1 MRGFDQ
7 KFIDELKLKNDI
19 VDVVGRYV
27 RLEQKGSSFWGKCP
41 FHHEKTA
48 SFSVNAHEQYYY
60 CFGCHKSGDVI
71 TFIREIESL
80 DFSDAVKFLAERAHM
95 PLPEI
100 NYDDDKVKEQKR
112 QKEVALAILRETAL
126 FYVNNLRTGGA
137 EKHREYLSKRKISQ
151 ETITKFG
158 IGASLDF
165 QGLPNY
171 LKSKGYSYEDMLL
184 SGAVDVKNGRYFDA
198 LGGRLI
204 IPMINQFNQVIA
216 FVGRLL
222 EKADFAKY
230 KNTKETVVFSKGNT
244 LFNINNL
251 KKLKNE
257 KGIDSVII
265 VEGHIDVVSLVQA
278 GFKNVVA
285 SMGTAFTKDQARI
298 LKRYTE
304 KVYISYDGDF
314 AGQKASIRGLEI
326 LKEEGLE
333 VKVVALPDGKD
344 PDDVVKEMGAEG
356 YSKLL
361 AEAMPLIDFKID
373 ILKRTFDL
381 ATADGKRKF
390 ISNAVKVIKESPS
403 PAEQED
409 LLKTVRDLTGTTFES
424 LRRELYSIQET
435 DKVEKTEAL
444 PEFNERTG
452 DKTLIA
458 SRFLLCSFL
467 FSKPYAEETDIRSVE
482 FFLPVHKAIQDYLVN
497 CKNEGRRVNFTDLY
511 ELLPE
516 EESELSLIAG
526 METDENKRYD
536 QAMYF
541 ADCLKTVYIYAID
554 KKMERLSKEFKSE
567 TDTVKRQQIAREMS
581 TLLSEKN
588 YKTNR

>member
-7 KFIDELKLKNDI
+7 KFLDELKLKNDI
-19 VDVVGRYV
+19 VDVIGRYV

-48 SFSVNAHEQYYY
+48 SFSVNAQGQFYY

-100 NYDDDKVKEQKR
+100 NYDDEKVKEQKR
-112 QKEVALAILRETAL
+112 QKEVALAILHDTAM
-126 FYVNNLRTGGA
+126 FYVHNLNTDKA
-137 EKHREYLSKRKISQ
+137 QKHREYLIKRKLTG
-151 ETITKFG
+151 ETVTRFG
-158 IGASLDF
+158 IGASLDHE
-165 QGLPNY
+165 GLVKH
-171 LKSKGYSYEDMLL
+171 LLSKGYSYEDMLL
-184 SGAVDVKNGRYFDA
+184 SGAVDTKNGRYYDA
-198 LGGRLI
+198 LAGRLI

-216 FVGRLL
+216 FVGRLI
-222 EKADFAKY
+222 ENADFAKY
-230 KNTKETVVFSKGNT
+230 KNTRETIVFSKGNT

-257 KGIDSVII
+257 KGLDSVII

-278 GFKNVVA
+278 GFRNVVA
-285 SMGTAFTKDQARI
+285 SMGTSFTKDQARI
-298 LKRYTE
+298 LKRYAE
-304 KVYISYDGDF
+304 KIYISYDGDF

-333 VKVVALPDGKD
+333 VKVIAMPDGMD
-344 PDDVVKEMGAEG
+344 PDDVVKTMGAEG
-356 YSKLL
+356 YSKLI
-361 AEAMPLIDFKID
+361 ADAKPLIDFKID

-381 ATADGKRKF
+381 TTSDGKRKF
-390 ISNAVKVIKESPS
+390 ITNAVRVIKESPS

-409 LLKTVRDLTGTTFES
+409 LLKTVRDLTGTTFEA
-424 LRRELYSIQET
+424 LRRELYSLET
-435 DKVEKTEAL
+435 ADKPKSEPL

-452 DKTLIA
+452 DKNVIA

-467 FSKPYAEETDIRSVE
+467 FSKPYANEANIEDIE
-482 FFLPVHKAIQDYLVN
+482 FILPVHKTIQEYIVG
-497 CKNEGRRVNFTDLY
+497 CKREGRKVNFTDLY
-511 ELLPE
+511 ELYPE
-516 EESELSLIAG
+516 EERELSLIAG

-536 QAMYF
+536 QTMYF
-541 ADCLKTVYIYAID
+541 ADCLKTLSIYSID
-554 KKMERLSKEFKSE
+554 KKLDYLTKEFKVQTDSE
-567 TDTVKRQQIAREMS
+567 KRQQIAREM
-581 TLLSEKN
+581 TQLLSQKN
-588 YKTNR
+588 KKNI

>member
-48 SFSVNAHEQYYY
+48 SFSVNAQGQFYY

-100 NYDDDKVKEQKR
+100 NYDDEKVKEQKR
-112 QKEVALAILRETAL
+112 QKEVALSILRETAM
-126 FYVNNLRTGGA
+126 FYVNNLKGSKA
-137 EKHREYLSKRKISQ
+137 EKHREYLLKRKLTG
-151 ETITKFG
+151 ETVTKFG

-165 QGLPNY
+165 NSLPEY
-171 LKSKGYSYEDMLL
+171 LKSKGYSYEDMLM
-184 SGAVDVKNGRYFDA
+184 SGVVDVKNQRYFDA

-222 EKADFAKY
+222 EKSDFAKY
-230 KNTKETVVFSKGNT
+230 KNTKETIVFSKGNT

-257 KGIDSVII
+257 KGLDNVII
-265 VEGHIDVVSLVQA
+265 VEGHMDVISLVQA

-298 LKRYTE
+298 LKRYAE
-304 KVYISYDGDF
+304 KIYISYDGDF
-314 AGQKASIRGLEI
+314 AGQKASVRGLEI
-326 LKEEGLE
+326 LKDEGLE
-333 VKVVALPDGKD
+333 VKVVAMPDGMD
-344 PDDVVKEMGAEG
+344 PDDVVKTMGQEG

-361 AEAMPLIDFKID
+361 SEAKPLIDFKLD
-373 ILKRTFDL
+373 ILKKTFDL
-381 ATADGKRKF
+381 KTSDGKRKF
-390 ISNAVKVIKESPS
+390 VTNAVRVIKESSS
-403 PAEQED
+403 PAEQEE
-409 LLKTVRDLTGTTFES
+409 LLKTVRDLTGITFEA
-424 LRRELYSIQET
+424 LRRELYSIDILKE
-435 DKVEKTEAL
+435 EKSEPL
-444 PEFNERTG
+444 PQFNERTG
-452 DKTLIA
+452 DKALIA
-458 SRFLLCSFL
+458 SRYLLCSYL
-467 FSKPYAEETDIRSVE
+467 FSKPFTLEYDVADIQ
-482 FFLPVHKAIQDYLVN
+482 FILPFHKAVQDYIVK

-511 ELLPE
+511 ELYPE
-516 EESELSLIAG
+516 EEGELSLIAG

-536 QAMYF
+536 RALYF
-541 ADCLKTVYIYAID
+541 ADCIKTLYNRSID
-554 KKMERLSKEFKSE
+554 KKLEDLTKKFQSE
-567 TDTVKRQQIAREMS
+567 TDSNIRAQIAREMS
-581 TLLSEKN
+581 DLLSKKN
-588 YKTNR
+588 KKNN

>member
-7 KFIDELKLKNDI
+7 KFIDELKIKNDI
-19 VDVVGRYV
+19 VDVVSRYV

-48 SFSVNAHEQYYY
+48 SFSVNAQGQFYY

-100 NYDDDKVKEQKR
+100 NYDDEKVKEQKR
-112 QKEVALAILRETAL
+112 QKETALAILHDTAM
-126 FYVNNLRTGGA
+126 FYVNNLRLDKA
-137 EKHREYLSKRKISQ
+137 EKHREYLIKRKLFGESV
-151 ETITKFG
+151 TKFG

-165 QGLPNY
+165 NSLPEY
-171 LKSKGYSYEDMLL
+171 LKSKGYSYDDMIMA
-184 SGAVDVKNGRYFDA
+184 GVVDVKNGRYFDS

-230 KNTKETVVFSKGNT
+230 KNTKETIVFSKGNT

-257 KGIDSVII
+257 KGLDSVII
-265 VEGHIDVVSLVQA
+265 VEGHLDVISLVQV
-278 GFKNVVA
+278 GFRNVVA
-285 SMGTAFTKDQARI
+285 SMGTSFTKDQARI
-298 LKRYTE
+298 LKRYAE
-304 KVYISYDGDF
+304 KIYISYDGDF

-333 VKVVALPDGKD
+333 VKVIAMPDGMD
-344 PDDVVKEMGAEG
+344 PDDVVKTMGAEG

-361 AEAMPLIDFKID
+361 SEAKPLIDFKID
-373 ILKRTFDL
+373 ILKKTFDL
-381 ATADGKRKF
+381 KTSDGKRKF
-390 ISNAVKVIKESPS
+390 ISNAVRVIKESSS

-409 LLKTVRDLTGTTFES
+409 LLKTVRDLTGITFET
-424 LRRELYSIQET
+424 LRRELYATE
-435 DKVEKTEAL
+435 VKTEEKIESL
-444 PEFNERTG
+444 PQFNEKTG
-452 DKTLIA
+452 DKNLIA

-467 FSKPYAEETDIRSVE
+467 FSKSYASEQNIEEIDFI
-482 FFLPVHKAIQDYLVN
+482 LPIHKAIQDYVAR
-497 CKNEGRRVNFTDLY
+497 CKKEGRKVNFTDLY
-511 ELLPE
+511 ELFPE
-516 EESELSLIAG
+516 EEAELSLIAG
-526 METDENKRYD
+526 MEIDENKKYD
-536 QAMYF
+536 QALYF
-541 ADCLKTVYIYAID
+541 SDCVRTLYLYSID
-554 KKMERLSKEFKSE
+554 KKLEELTNRFKTETDSGIRAQIAKEMSELLSK
-567 TDTVKRQQIAREMS
+567 
-581 TLLSEKN
+581 KN
-588 YKTNR
+588 KKNI